1 MQKIS
6 EKIVQKNS
14 VEIVKKWVT
23 ISRRTKMKREIILK
37 GTVFLTVSVLL
48 HVGRENTMKGMNL
61 YMKYDDRLIH

>member
-1 MQKIS
+1 
-6 EKIVQKNS
+6 
-14 VEIVKKWVT
+14 
-23 ISRRTKMKREIILK
+23 MKREIILK